1 MQTDKRGLTSAQQ
14 EQLLHTLQARFETNM
29 DRHPKLAWANVQAKL
44 EQHTEKLWS
53 LYEMERTGGE
63 PDVVAYDAAADAYIF
78 YDCVAESPKGR
89 RSICYDGEFPARIH
103 MGFRCTRR
111 RSICYDGEARRGRKK
126 NPPADSALEMARS
139 MGIDILTEEEYR
151 ALQLV
156 EPFDTTTSSWIQTPP
171 AIRERGGALFGD
183 HRYGHVFIYHNGA
196 DSYYAA
202 RGFRGLIR
210 V

>member
-1 MQTDKRGLTSAQQ
+1 MAKRSLKSNQRT
-14 EQLLHTLQARFETNM
+14 ELIRLLRTRFEKNM
-29 DRHPKLAWANVQAKL
+29 QRHEGVSWEAVRERLDAHP
-44 EQHTEKLWS
+44 EKLWS
-53 LYEMERTGGE
+53 ISEMERTGGE
-63 PDVVAYDAAADAYIF
+63 PDVVQYVDLSGDDTDGF
-78 YDCVAESPKGR
+78 VFCDCSKQSPKG
-89 RSICYDGEFPARIH
+89 
-103 MGFRCTRR
+103 R

-126 NPPADSALEMARS
+126 NPPADSALEVARS